1 MVTLLFDTT
10 NILFRSLYAAQ
21 GYGSAQFSYDSSDEC
36 AKLMRKLCM
45 DSAQIIRTINPQR
58 VIFCK
63 DASSWRKKIFIEEN
77 EGYKG
82 QRVKDSF
89 VNWNNV
95 YGVLDEFLNIMKKNG
110 YITSYIEGNYE
121 EGGAEADDCIALW
134 ANELYENKNERV
146 VIVSG
151 DEDVRQVV
159 RSKYVEDKYTFIA
172 VFNPFKHGKGATKKL
187 FYSGDIISWINSPS
201 VMSLFEMTADGD
213 KEDFL
218 RIYNDKDITF
228 EEVNGKEIVLRKL
241 LCGDGGD
248 NIPAFYTW
256 QKVTAK
262 GKETTDRITPSKY
275 KKIVETLSLSSID
288 DLDTNENLS
297 KLEDMLAGFSK
308 NPVTCDVSK
317 RFIRQRRLVELS
329 LSQFPEHITEQF
341 NATKDKI
348 YKMPKV
354 SNSMGIRMQDL
365 LKGTN
370 YMDDSNAPKGVASSV
385 FSDIDKV
392 IKSAS
397 LF

>member
-89 VNWNNV
+89 VNWGNV
-95 YGVLDEFLNIMKKNG
+95 YGVLDEFLKIMKKNG
-110 YITSYIEGNYE
+110 YITSYLEGNYE

-134 ANELYENKNERV
+134 ASELYDNKNERV

-159 RSKYVEDKYTFIA
+159 RSKYVNDKFTFIT

-187 FYSGDIISWINSPS
+187 FYSGDITKWIFSPS

-213 KEDFL
+213 KEDFI
-218 RIYNDKDITF
+218 RMYNDKDITF

-256 QKVTAK
+256 EKVTAK

-275 KKIVETLSLSSID
+275 KKIVENIGLTCID
-288 DLDTNENLS
+288 DLATDENLN
-297 KLEDMLAGFSK
+297 KLESMLTEFSK
-308 NPVTCDVSK
+308 NPVNCDIYK
-317 RFIRQRRLVELS
+317 RFIRQRKLVELS
-329 LSQFPEHITEQF
+329 VSQFPEHILEQF
-341 NATKDKI
+341 NATKENI
-348 YKMPKV
+348 YNLPKV
-354 SNSMGIRMQDL
+354 SNSMSIRMQDL
-365 LKGTN
+365 LKGTT
-370 YMDDSNAPKGVASSV
+370 YMDESNTVKGVASSV

-392 IKSAS
+392 IKSSS